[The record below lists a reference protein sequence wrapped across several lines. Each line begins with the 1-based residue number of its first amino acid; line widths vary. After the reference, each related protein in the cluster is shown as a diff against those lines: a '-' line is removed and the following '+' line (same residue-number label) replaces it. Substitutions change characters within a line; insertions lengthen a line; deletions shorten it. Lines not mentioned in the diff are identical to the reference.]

1 MISEHRVVI
10 PALHPSLPG
19 HFPGH
24 PVAPGV
30 VILEEVLQ
38 AFTTQHPQRTITG
51 FPVVKFLA
59 PVLPEQAFTIRFEPT
74 RNGAISFSC
83 VRDDGSVVAQGRLT
97 TAAHR

>member
-19 HFPGH
+19 HFPDH
-24 PVAPGV
+24 PVTPGV

-38 AFTTQHPQRTITG
+38 AFMTRQPQMTITG

-74 RNGAISFSC
+74 RNGTIGFSC
-83 VRDDGSVVAQGRLT
+83 ARDDGSVVAQGRLT